1 VVSVKVLDLPRHLSE
16 EGKMNRFMDKLNHTW
31 ELMKASFEVLKMDK
45 ELLLFPLFSG
55 LCMIVVVASFIA
67 VPFFTGALTNEMGEF
82 AFPLPGSGSD
92 TTMNNVI
99 YYGYLFIFYFFNYF
113 VIIYFN
119 SAMVGCA
126 KMRLMGDDP
135 IVDDGFEAA
144 NSRIGSILGWAA
156 ISAVV
161 GLVLR
166 IIEDRSKTLGK
177 IIAGLLGVAWSLTSF
192 LVIPIIVIEGKGPI
206 ESFKESAAMLKKT
219 WGEQIMSNIG
229 FGLIFF
235 LISIPFILLM
245 AIGIAIGGVATPI
258 VIVIFLL
265 FWMLA
270 GMMQSVLQ
278 AIFQTALY
286 VYAKYGKAP
295 QGFSAG
301 LLDGTIVS
309 K

>member
-1 VVSVKVLDLPRHLSE
+1 MGRFLGKVS
-16 EGKMNRFMDKLNHTW
+16 HTW

-45 ELLLFPLFSG
+45 ELLLFPIFSG

-82 AFPLPGSGSD
+82 SFPLPGSSD
-92 TTMNNVI
+92 ATTVDSVI
-99 YYGYLFIFYFFNYF
+99 YYGYLFIFYFFNYL

-161 GLVLR
+161 GLIIR
-166 IIEDRSKTLGK
+166 IIEDRSEAFGK
-177 IIAGLLGVAWSLTSF
+177 FIAGLLGVAWSLTTF

-206 ESFKESAAMLKKT
+206 ESFKESTSLLKKT

-235 LISIPFILLM
+235 LFSVPFIFLM

-258 VIVIFLL
+258 VIVIFIL

-286 VYAKYGKAP
+286 LYAKYGKAP
-295 QGFSAG
+295 HGFSTG
-301 LLDGTIVS
+301 LLDGTIIS